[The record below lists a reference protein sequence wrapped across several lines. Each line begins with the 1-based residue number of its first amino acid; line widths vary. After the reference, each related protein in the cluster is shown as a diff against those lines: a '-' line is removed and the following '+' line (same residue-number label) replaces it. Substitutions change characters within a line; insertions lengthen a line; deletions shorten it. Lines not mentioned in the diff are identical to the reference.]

1 MDTDPGADGHLLV
14 IPNRH
19 SADLLEISP
28 DDLTATMFTAQRIGR
43 TLQPALGADGVILL
57 ARLQRIVPIVI
68 GIESHEDIA
77 RSAFE
82 YSRHVGQ
89 HPVPTREQ
97 G

>member
-43 TLQPALGADGVILL
+43 TLQPALDADGVILL
-57 ARLQRIVPIVI
+57 ARLQRIEP
-68 GIESHEDIA
+68 HEDIV

-82 YSRHVGQ
+82 CSRHVGQ
-89 HPVPTREQ
+89 HPVPTHER